1 MFSSEI
7 KETIY
12 IAIGCMLAAAVL
24 GLIAFVMNI
33 RSDLAVVNNNQ
44 LANQRNMTSYTT
56 LSRYNNGGVDD
67 EQHLIYTDDVIVC
80 IREFFDSDIEVIV
93 DDFVGVGG
101 RYYTYEIKEDDGID
115 SDKFKIEELMKATRG
130 QAYTSYLVFGEY
142 NREDYDYLLDK
153 DPEEYSGSLNYSE
166 VTAIVIKKRN

>member
-24 GLIAFVMNI
+24 GLIAFAMNI
-33 RSDLAVVNNNQ
+33 RGDLAVVNNNQ

-56 LSRYNNGGVDD
+56 LSRYNNEGKTD

-93 DDFVGVGG
+93 DNFVGVGG
-101 RYYTYEIKEDDGID
+101 RYYTYEIRKAGGLNAT
-115 SDKFKIEELMKATRG
+115 KFKIDELMKATRG

-142 NREDYDYLLDK
+142 NREDYNYLLNK
-153 DPEEYSGSLNYSE
+153 NPTEYRGNLNYSE
-166 VTAIVIKKRN
+166 VTAIVIKKK